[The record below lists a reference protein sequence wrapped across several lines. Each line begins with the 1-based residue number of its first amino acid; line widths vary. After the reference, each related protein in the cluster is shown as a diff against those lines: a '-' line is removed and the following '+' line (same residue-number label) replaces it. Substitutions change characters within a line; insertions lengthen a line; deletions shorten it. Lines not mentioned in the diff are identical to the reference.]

1 MTGDRDA
8 SVARIEEALVVEIAD
23 QPDGTLLPSEA
34 RLMRRFGQSRSVVRS
49 AISGLEKRF
58 LVRRIQGR
66 GTFVNR
72 RVDYPISS
80 DVEPSFHGI
89 VEASGAAARVV
100 TLSHR
105 VEVVDDERAIAL
117 GVAPGDQAI
126 RLERLGYI
134 DDAPACF
141 FDEWVTGDISTD
153 LRTALRVVG
162 SLGEVVRGTGGEM
175 RRERLS
181 GSVDVAPPA
190 VCERLE
196 IEPYSHTWYVESH
209 NVDAATRRPLMVSY
223 AWTRI
228 DRVRMVFGR

>member
-1 MTGDRDA
+1 MTADRDA
-8 SVARIEEALVVEIAD
+8 GVARIEDALVAEIAD
-23 QPDGTLLPSEA
+23 QPDGTLLPSET
-34 RLMRRFGQSRSVVRS
+34 RLMRRFGESRSVVRS
-49 AISGLEKRF
+49 AIGALERRF
-58 LVRRIQGR
+58 LVRRVQGR

-72 RVDYPISS
+72 RVEYPISS
-80 DVEPSFHGI
+80 AVEPSFHGI
-89 VEASGAAARVV
+89 VSASGATARVV

-105 VEVVDDERAIAL
+105 VEVVDDDRAAAL
-117 GVAPGDQAI
+117 GISPGDRAI

-141 FDEWVTGDISTD
+141 FDEWVTGDITTD
-153 LRTALRVVG
+153 LQTALRVVG
-162 SLGEVVRGTGGEM
+162 SLGEVIRGTGGQM

-190 VCERLE
+190 VCARLE
-196 IEPYSHTWYVESH
+196 IDPYTHTWFVESH
-209 NVDAATRRPLMVSY
+209 NVDAATGRPLMVSY